1 MALCAV
7 AALLTGCGSSSP
19 HKRSPIAQAE
29 AKVEAAT
36 ERSVTKIA
44 GTTDE
49 WLVYGI
55 CNTATRCI
63 AELRFEGLP
72 ETTLAV
78 DHYRV
83 KNGRVRR
90 VNPSPIEVFLTTDSI
105 ANCTGKYL
113 TTENPADLTACT
125 GH

>member
-1 MALCAV
+1 V
-7 AALLTGCGSSSP
+7 A
-19 HKRSPIAQAE
+19 
-29 AKVEAAT
+29 
-36 ERSVTKIA
+36 KIA
-44 GTTDE
+44 GSTNE

-55 CNTATRCI
+55 CHTATHCI

-83 KNGRVRR
+83 EGDHAQRL
-90 VNPSPIEVFLTTDSI
+90 NPSPIEVFLTTDGI
-105 ANCTGKYL
+105 ADCTGKYL
-113 TTENPADLTACT
+113 ATQNPADLTACA